1 VPTST
6 IVSASFR
13 MHARLAAKN
22 QGIDSIPILITPHPV
37 NDLTPEQLREMAQAA
52 FPVILE
58 QLTGQGLLAQNQPID
73 YVHPAV
79 RNRLHCIDPNQNQG
93 DQP

>member
-6 IVSASFR
+6 IISASFR

-22 QGIDSIPILITPHPV
+22 LHIDDIPILITPHPV
-37 NDLTPEQLREMAQAA
+37 NDLTPPQLREMAEAA
-52 FPVILE
+52 YPVILA
-58 QLTGQGLLAQNQPID
+58 QLTSQAPLPQNMPID

-79 RNRLHCIDPNQNQG
+79 LAKGWSIAPNAKE
-93 DQP
+93 PE